1 MLRNMSD
8 NVFQILPLI
17 SKILGM
23 MQIVLYLEYDIL
35 EYSVN
40 IVFIYIN
47 IQIFSSKVEKG

>member
-23 MQIVLYLEYDIL
+23 MQIVLYLSGI
-35 EYSVN
+35 
-40 IVFIYIN
+40 
-47 IQIFSSKVEKG
+47 